1 MPQAHGRPRDKGGTD
16 SRNTTAKEFESSNS
30 TMNRFLGGTPK
41 SWMMGNQVIQN
52 QVARNA
58 NRRVDANPTP
68 PINVVNQPMEA
79 LPSPH
84 AASNYQVNID
94 HRSNPGPRSEDS
106 PASHSPITTNTING
120 PTALSKN
127 IEATALLKILEPTVD
142 AVLPSPAPSDEP
154 RQESVHVIDL
164 DDEPEQVRVEH
175 HPFDQPDVEPRTS
188 RLKELAKKYR
198 EVEELEKRLRGTES
212 RNTSPVSF
220 STDAQ
225 PEVVLN
231 SSTLP
236 ARKRMQDMENI
247 SRKRVQPVQR
257 FVPEISLQPPSTRDT
272 ARAEPAL
279 AATSEAT
286 PSNAVANSFRAKITH
301 RVETIGNQQGR
312 SIEIP
317 RLGLLQD
324 ACNCQDYFY
333 LILHQLFCIG
343 PNRPANNH
351 GTALGLTQEHVG
363 GLMLLTH
370 LLLPNDQ
377 LNDDS
382 MNWFSTFPLPL
393 ESLLR
398 WSSLKRTYDCVR
410 TCLAKLPQCWLQVR
424 NHCQR
429 RYYPPLVDEMID
441 TLGVQSVVLQ
451 RVISRAI
458 LRDIWQGVHDDCYL
472 EGESLFCK
480 NQQDVQSRASSAR
493 TPHEFTQ
500 SKIVAYNQ
508 SLAIEYQRLWAKHQ
522 RHAQQQVR
530 TQQITLQGGSR
541 TQMFNTSMAPPQQIH
556 GTFQTPRNP
565 TFSHG
570 LSRSASDASSAQ
582 PALSLNIN
590 TQDNSH
596 RFVNSLDRSRMLS
609 SSPTASTHLNP
620 FSNGIP
626 ASTQL
631 NPFPGGSSS
640 VASYSPISPLQR
652 ARTSPS
658 DLWSPQQIQA
668 SSMTLGSNVPENALT
683 PSNYAHGMLQRES
696 SNTSRH
702 PRHPFHLMEGFV
714 ENLGLESLQPA
725 MASPATALAGRMDSP
740 QFSIQNMRQP
750 RSSTF
755 PVHTQRETP
764 LNPGYSS
771 SFVPTVPNVPQF
783 GMSPTATQYPTGFSG
798 RASVPQ
804 QLLPPRGQRRQTT
817 DPPNPGTSALH
828 QVQARS
834 PNFVSLDNGGRTG
847 SMQDSFAFVKRL
859 TVMPSRLDQK
869 KRSFKWTFEVS
880 KEELDMFA
888 PETDSS
894 DGAPPV
900 RLVRTGSQLCRIRCV
915 KVPGEDIL
923 SEGDWVVA
931 DTVWPNGVA
940 MLLNGTALEI
950 RKKVHHGK
958 DLPIDV
964 TRNLRKD
971 NNILSIATT
980 RPRQND
986 YFSYEVGLETI
997 QIIDSAKITN
1007 EVVKLQTPDA
1017 LDRILKHSNSI
1028 DPEVQ
1033 VVDATI
1039 LLDLTD
1045 PYTSRIFDIP
1055 VRGRT
1060 CRHNQCFDLYVFL
1073 QTRGRKSPNHPASP
1087 ESFKCPICGADA
1099 RPQSLV
1105 IDLFF
1110 LKIRTELQVINRVD
1124 VKAVTLGEQ
1133 GNWDIK
1139 EEEETVGEP
1148 GDGSGKRV
1156 SRATDAGA
1164 ENYLVRNDSEVIEI
1178 DDD

>member
-1 MPQAHGRPRDKGGTD
+1 MPQTHGRPRDKGGTD
-16 SRNTTAKEFESSNS
+16 SRNATAKEFESSNS

-41 SWMMGNQVIQN
+41 SWMMGNQVTPN

-58 NRRVDANPTP
+58 NRRPDAKPTP
-68 PINVVNQPMEA
+68 PINVVNQTSEA
-79 LPSPH
+79 PPSPH
-84 AASNYQVNID
+84 AASNHQVNID
-94 HRSNPGPRSEDS
+94 HRSNPGSHSGES
-106 PASHSPITTNTING
+106 PASRSPIATNTING
-120 PTALSKN
+120 PTVLSKN
-127 IEATALLKILEPTVD
+127 IEPTALLENIEPTVD

-164 DDEPEQVRVEH
+164 DDEPEQVRQVEQ
-175 HPFDQPDVEPRTS
+175 HPSDQPDVEPSTS
-188 RLKELAKKYR
+188 RLNELAEKYGG
-198 EVEELEKRLRGTES
+198 VDELEKRLRGTES
-212 RNTSPVSF
+212 SNTSYVSF
-220 STDAQ
+220 STGAP
-225 PEVVLN
+225 PEATPN
-231 SSTLP
+231 SSTVN
-236 ARKRMQDMENI
+236 ARKRMQDMEGI
-247 SRKRVQPVQR
+247 SRKRFLPVQR
-257 FVPEISLQPPSTRDT
+257 FVPDTSLQTPSTRDT

-286 PSNAVANSFRAKITH
+286 PSNAVMNSFLAKITH
-301 RVETIGNQQGR
+301 RVETTGNHRGK

-333 LILHQLFCIG
+333 LILHQLFCVG
-343 PNRPANNH
+343 PNRQAINH
-351 GTALGLTQEHVG
+351 GTAFGLTEEHVG

-377 LNDDS
+377 LNDES
-382 MNWFSTFPLPL
+382 MNWFSTFPLPM
-393 ESLLR
+393 ESLLQ
-398 WSSLKRTYDCVR
+398 WSSLKRTYECVR

-441 TLGVQSVVLQ
+441 TLGVQSAVLQ

-458 LRDIWQGVHDDCYL
+458 LRDIWHGVHDDCYL

-480 NQQDVQSRASSAR
+480 NQQDVQSRAR
-493 TPHEFTQ
+493 TPHELTQ
-500 SKIVAYNQ
+500 TKIVAYNQ

-522 RHAQQQVR
+522 RHAQQTVR
-530 TQQITLQGGSR
+530 TQQMTLQGGSR

-556 GTFQTPRNP
+556 TTFPSPRNN
-565 TFSHG
+565 TFPHG
-570 LSRSASDASSAQ
+570 LSRSASDASRPQ

-590 TQDNSH
+590 AQDNSH
-596 RFVNSLDRSRMLS
+596 RFMNSLDRSRRLS
-609 SSPTASTHLNP
+609 SSPTAGAHLNP

-626 ASTQL
+626 VSTQL
-631 NPFPGGSSS
+631 NPFPSRSSS
-640 VASYSPISPLQR
+640 ITSYSPISPLQR
-652 ARTSPS
+652 AGPS
-658 DLWSPQQIQA
+658 DLWTPQQIQA
-668 SSMTLGSNVPENALT
+668 SSMTLGSNVSENALT
-683 PSNYAHGMLQRES
+683 PPNYAHGMHQRES

-702 PRHPFHLMEGFV
+702 PRHPFHSTEGVV
-714 ENLGLESLQPA
+714 ESPGLETLQSA
-725 MASPATALAGRMDSP
+725 TGSPATALAGRIGSP
-740 QFSIQNMRQP
+740 QFSIQNMRLP

-755 PVHTQRETP
+755 PLHTQRENP
-764 LNPGYSS
+764 MNPGYSNP
-771 SFVPTVPNVPQF
+771 FVPTVPNAPQS
-783 GMSPTATQYPTGFSG
+783 GIGPTATQYSNG
-798 RASVPQ
+798 RAFVPQ
-804 QLLPPRGQRRQTT
+804 QLLPARGQRRQTT

-828 QVQARS
+828 QVEARS
-834 PNFVSLDNGGRTG
+834 PNFLSLENGGRPG
-847 SMQDSFAFVKRL
+847 AMLDSFAFVKRL
-859 TVMPSRLDQK
+859 TVMPNRLDEK
-869 KRSFKWTFEVS
+869 KRSFKWTFEVT
-880 KEELDMFA
+880 KEEFDLFA
-888 PETDSS
+888 RETDSS

-900 RLVRTGSQLCRIRCV
+900 KLVRTGSQLCRIRCV
-915 KVPGEDIL
+915 KVPGENVL
-923 SEGDWVVA
+923 SEVDWVVS

-964 TRNLRKD
+964 TKELRRD
-971 NNILSIATT
+971 ENVLSIATT

-986 YFSYEVGLETI
+986 DFSYEVGLETI

-1017 LDRILKHSNSI
+1017 LDRILNHSKSN

-1055 VRGRT
+1055 VRGRA

-1073 QTRGRKSPNHPASP
+1073 QTRGRKSPNHPAAP

-1105 IDLFF
+1105 MDLFF

-1139 EEEETVGEP
+1139 EEEEAVGEP

-1156 SRATDAGA
+1156 SRASDARAG
-1164 ENYLVRNDSEVIEI
+1164 NSLLPNDSEVIEI